1 MPNPAE
7 FKQLL
12 LNKYPAGVAS
22 DGRRYSDIPDA
33 ELTKMV
39 VDKFPTGKTN
49 AGIAYS
55 DYLKPQG
62 YLERVTTSVR
72 GDLERRSDRTSQIM
86 GREANPLLKSFQA
99 FGQGAGAAANVLETV
114 VGEIPGV
121 KKLTAPIG
129 KAISYATEPGQG
141 AIKKFS
147 QAYSQLKPE
156 VKDTVEAAGNIVRL
170 GTDIETGVKGA
181 KLAQSGVKATET
193 LGATVKQK
201 AASGIASGTKKLQS
215 KAIDDIANAYREV
228 AGQKKTTT
236 KSMAKSTAMGH
247 DDAQFLAER
256 NITPDIEKGR
266 IKTIGPGHDANLKKL
281 DTDVAPLNEHF
292 HMALKEVEPSVPKIK
307 LSDVEAQALRRVDS
321 IPNLTETAKN
331 TLRNH
336 IVDEFDLLNKAY
348 KGEVSL
354 TQLDNIKKA
363 NWASTPFDSTK
374 PYLGKANYQIG
385 KASQKAIENAVPKN
399 TFDVHE
405 LNKEIGKY
413 YSAKNFLESLDG
425 SVVKHG
431 KLGGH
436 VNRVIGAIAGHSVG
450 GPIGTIVG
458 ILGGESITNI
468 LQSTTF
474 SNPLKQRLLRNL
486 KVADPTAYTQAI
498 DFIKKAGLERSLQ
511 LKLPA
516 PSYIEGQPYKGG
528 PTTGVKPQSQAI
540 DILKKLGV
548 ETEFTKQG
556 NIPLPKNMLNLRGP
570 LTNLRNTPRSGGQK
584 LPVRQNAIKR
594 LLNKP

>member
-1 MPNPAE
+1 MPLTLEQFKELRGKGLSTEQIAKFEGGFKPTPAD
-7 FKQLL
+7 
-12 LNKYPAGVAS
+12 P
-22 DGRRYSDIPDA
+22 
-33 ELTKMV
+33 
-39 VDKFPTGKTN
+39 
-49 AGIAYS
+49 
-55 DYLKPQG
+55 G
-62 YLERVTTSVR
+62 YLGRVTGSVR
-72 GDLERRSDRTSQIM
+72 EDLEKRADRTSQIM
-86 GREANPLLKSFQA
+86 GRDSNPLLKGFQA

-129 KAISYATEPGQG
+129 KAISYATEPSQG
-141 AIKKFS
+141 AIKKFG

-170 GTDIETGVKGA
+170 GTDIETGIKGA
-181 KLAQSGVKATET
+181 KLAQSGVKGVET

-215 KAIDDIANAYREV
+215 KYVDDIANAYREV

-236 KSMAKSTAMGH
+236 KAMAKSTAMGH

-292 HMALKEVEPSVPKIK
+292 HMALKEVEPSVQKIK
-307 LSDVEAQALRRVDS
+307 LADVEAQALRRIDDL
-321 IPNLTETAKN
+321 PNLTETAKN

-336 IVDEFDLLNKAY
+336 IVDEFDLLNKTY
-348 KGEVSL
+348 KGQVSL
-354 TQLDNIKKA
+354 TELDNIKKA
-363 NWASTPFDSTK
+363 NWAATPFDSTK

-385 KASQKAIENAVPKN
+385 KASQKAIENAVPKEQF
-399 TFDVHE
+399 FDVHE
-405 LNKEIGKY
+405 LNKEIGKF
-413 YSAKNFLESLDG
+413 YSAKDFLTNLEG

-474 SNPLKQRLLRNL
+474 SNPLKQRILRNL
-486 KVADPTAYTQAI
+486 KVADPAAYMQAV
-498 DFIKKAGLERSLQ
+498 DFIKKAGLERDLR
-511 LKLPA
+511 LMLPA
-516 PSYIEGQPYKGG
+516 PKYIEGQPYKGG
-528 PTTGVKPQSQAI
+528 PTTGVKPQGQAL
-540 DILKKLGV
+540 DILNKLGV
-548 ETEFTKQG
+548 ETEFSKQG
-556 NIPLPKNMLNLRGP
+556 NIPLPKDFLNLKGPLLNLR
-570 LTNLRNTPRSGGQK
+570 NVPRGGGQK
-584 LPVRQNAIKR
+584 LPVKQNAIKR